1 MNPKYETVTV
11 PHKNGQ
17 VIVKINSRIKVYK
30 VYGASR
36 KGYLADYDEK
46 GLVIFEPVHYQDF
59 EDNLPMEL
67 VEGHYVTIPKNNL
80 GGFAFYPEVTI
91 LETKDIKS
99 EGADKRNE

>member
-1 MNPKYETVTV
+1 MNPEYETVTI
-11 PHKNGQ
+11 PYKGGQ
-17 VIVKINSRIKVYK
+17 VTVKINSRIKVYK

-46 GLVIFEPVHYQDF
+46 GLVIFEAIHPLEF

-67 VEGHYVTIPKNNL
+67 VEGHYVTIPMNNI

-91 LETKDIKS
+91 LETKDIKN